1 MEYAP
6 TDVPTDAPTVGETA
20 AHMTRAACLDK
31 AKACAT
37 GHREQDYGKPEDNF
51 AVIARL
57 WSAYLDCEIG
67 RQDVANMMILQKMGR
82 ITSGTGTA
90 DSYVDIAGYA
100 ACGCEIA
107 TAE

>member
-1 MEYAP
+1 
-6 TDVPTDAPTVGETA
+6 
-20 AHMTRAACLDK
+20 MTREECLTK
-31 AKACAT
+31 AKECVC
-37 GHREQDYGKPEDNF
+37 GGRETDYGRPEDNF

-57 WSAYLDCEIG
+57 WSTYLDCEIDNL
-67 RQDVANMMILQKMGR
+67 DVANMMILQKMGR
-82 ITSGTGTA
+82 ITSGTATA